1 MTKKRFTEKEMKQ
14 LSANPYVQSVSEKG
28 ITYTD
33 DFKGLFMAEKKNGT
47 FARQIFEDAGFDVE
61 VVGMT
66 RINAANKRWG
76 AAYRKHGVSG
86 LTDTRKDNSGRQ
98 REGEPSLEEQNARL
112 EAKINLLQAEVELLK
127 KIRFAERRLKK

>member
-14 LSANPYVQSVSEKG
+14 LSTNPYVQSVSEKG

-33 DFKGLFMAEKKNGT
+33 DFKGLFMAEKKNGK

-66 RINAANKRWG
+66 RIKATSKRWG
-76 AAYRKHGVSG
+76 AAYRKLGVSG
-86 LTDTRKDNSGRQ
+86 LADTRKDNSGRQ
-98 REGEPSLEEQNARL
+98 REGEPSVEEQNARL
-112 EAKINLLQAEVELLK
+112 EAKINLLQAEVEL
-127 KIRFAERRLKK
+127 